1 MESRSVEAQFK
12 HVPEPRA
19 PLSNRQ
25 VDTIRGQ
32 YHAFMLIPPMEH
44 HTRWFDAGPVS
55 IGVEARALGDSMEN
69 MVRGPSIHV
78 CDARRDKEFLR
89 FDVFGKV
96 LHYHY
101 IHNAEDANTL
111 WGYDPGTN
119 GAMIPWAV
127 NTLADRLPTLLRN
140 AGANELA
147 KDVEEQGWDSSVL
160 GDVARAATEAL
171 APNDDDLAR
180 AKEGMDWMYAWKAVH
195 PQFNTVVEGG
205 Y

>member
-1 MESRSVEAQFK
+1 MQAEFTNVPAPREVRSNQQ
-12 HVPEPRA
+12 VP
-19 PLSNRQ
+19 
-25 VDTIRGQ
+25 TIRGQ
-32 YHAFMLIPPMEH
+32 YHTFTLIPIMPH

-55 IGVEARALGDSMEN
+55 IGVEARALGDSAEN

-78 CDARRDKEFLR
+78 CDARRDKEFVR

-101 IHNAEDANTL
+101 IHNAADANTL
-111 WGYDPGTN
+111 WGYDPDVN
-119 GAMIPWAV
+119 GPMIPWAV
-127 NTLADRLPTLLRN
+127 NAINDRLATLLRN

-147 KDVEEQGWDSSVL
+147 TEVEQSGWDASVL
-160 GDVARAATEAL
+160 DDVARAAAEAL
-171 APNDDDLAR
+171 APSDDDLVR

-195 PQFNTVVEGG
+195 PQFNTLDEQD